1 MRSMASGECLWWDE
15 VDGERRVLVVVS
27 ARTVEV
33 WDATEPRALRQLLTM
48 DCDDRLVCARVVNKK
63 WIGVLLPSSLVVY
76 SLSAVSVVE
85 QRYPFSGVGCRLESS
100 GKFVVVVSLKE

>member
-1 MRSMASGECLWWDE
+1 MSWAHWDE
-15 VDGERRVLVVVS
+15 VDGGQRVLVVVS

-33 WDATEPRALRQLLTM
+33 WDATEPGALRELLAM

-76 SLSAVSVVE
+76 SLSPVSVLE
-85 QRYPFSGVGCRLESS
+85 RRFPFSGVGCGLESS